1 MLNILLVGRGSSMN
15 KRVHFLKIFHQAEK
29 RYGTSI
35 KRLAA
40 EGWKEPWQTLLVTIM
55 SAQSRD
61 ETTIPVAEK
70 LFQKYPALHAL
81 AHASY
86 DDVFAILKPIN
97 YNKTKSHNVIAA
109 AQHLLQHHHGKVP
122 DTLEQL
128 LCIPGVGRKTANL
141 VLGECYGKDAICI
154 DTHCHRILN
163 VLGIVKTKTPH
174 QTELAMMKIAPREY
188 WSRINRILVLWGKDC
203 PGRDRRTL
211 LEKINKRK

>member
-1 MLNILLVGRGSSMN
+1 MLNILLEGNDFFMN
-15 KRVHFLKIFHQAEK
+15 KKEYFLKVFHAAEK
-29 RYGTSI
+29 KYASSP

-40 EGWKEPWQTLLVTIM
+40 EGWKEPWQTLIVTIM

-61 ETTIPVAEK
+61 ETTIPIAEK
-70 LFQKYPALHAL
+70 LFQRYPTLDAL
-81 AHASY
+81 AHTRY
-86 DDVFAILKPIN
+86 EDVFTILKSMN
-97 YNKTKSHNVIAA
+97 YNKTKTKNVIAA

-163 VLGIVKTKTPH
+163 VLGIVKTKIPH